1 MVFTVI
7 ISGLII
13 YGMSFQSRR
22 VDIGFFIEYGDA
34 ATHIYL

>member
-22 VDIGFFIEYGDA
+22 VDIGFVIKNGNA